1 MNKLEAIEILLNCS
15 EDTVI
20 DDNWWDYF
28 MEDPKEYEAML
39 LLSEMNN
46 YKSILDVYEG
56 YLIREFLCEVLN
68 FEYEVK

>member
-28 MEDPKEYEAML
+28 MEDPSYYNAMICLSKMNSYKE
-39 LLSEMNN
+39 
-46 YKSILDVYEG
+46 ILDKYEG
-56 YLIREFLCEVLN
+56 FYVREFLCEVLN